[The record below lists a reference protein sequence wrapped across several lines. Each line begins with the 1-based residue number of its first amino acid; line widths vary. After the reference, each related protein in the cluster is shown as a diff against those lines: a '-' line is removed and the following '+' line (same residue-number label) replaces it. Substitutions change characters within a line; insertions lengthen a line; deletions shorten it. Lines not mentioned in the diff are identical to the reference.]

1 MLLLTKEGERMR
13 NITMTLPSALPSMV
27 WGWRELLGLCKIKVV
42 VVMLVCAAVGMALAT
57 QGLPPLTKVIIGLAG
72 IGLASCGAAAFNH
85 VIDRHLDAVMT
96 RTSRRPVASKRLPV
110 TIALAWA
117 CLLSVAGVTLLAWQV
132 NVLAAALT
140 FASLIGYALIY
151 TAFLKRATPQNIVI
165 GGVAGAAPP
174 LLGWV
179 AITGQVSPEPLLL
192 MLIIFAWTPPHFWA
206 LAIHKCDDYARAGIP
221 MLPVTHGLPF
231 TRLQIWLYGWLT
243 VLTTL
248 LPVMIGMS
256 GVLYLVIVLGLNARF
271 MFWNWRVWRGHDA
284 TAPIGAFWFSIRYLL
299 GVFGALLLDHYAATL
314 AW

>member
-1 MLLLTKEGERMR
+1 MR
-13 NITMTLPSALPSMV
+13 NITMTLPTALPTVV

-42 VVMLVCAAVGMALAT
+42 AVMLVCTAVGMALASP
-57 QGLPPLTKVIIGLAG
+57 GLPPFGSVIFGLAG
-72 IGLASCGAAAFNH
+72 IGLASCAAAAFNH
-85 VIDRHLDAVMT
+85 VIDRRLDAMMT

-110 TIALAWA
+110 AVALGWA
-117 CLLSVAGVTLLAWQV
+117 CLLSVAGVALLAWQV
-132 NVLAAALT
+132 NQLTAVLT

-179 AITGQVSPEPLLL
+179 AITGQISPEPLLL

-206 LAIHKCDDYARAGIP
+206 LAIHKRDDYARAGIP
-221 MLPVTHGLPF
+221 MLPVTHGIPF

-256 GVLYLVIVLGLNARF
+256 GALYLLIALCLNVRF
-271 MFWNWRVWRGHDA
+271 MFWNWKVWRGHDPS
-284 TAPIGAFWFSIRYLL
+284 APIAAFWFSIRYLL
-299 GVFGALLLDHYAATL
+299 GIFGALLLDHYAAAL
-314 AW
+314 VL

>member
-1 MLLLTKEGERMR
+1 MR
-13 NITMTLPSALPSMV
+13 NITIMLPAAVPSMV
-27 WGWRELLGLCKIKVV
+27 WGWRELLGLCKLKVV
-42 VVMLVCAAVGMALAT
+42 AVMLVCTAVGMALAT
-57 QGLPPLTKVIIGLAG
+57 PGLPPLANVVFGLAG

-85 VIDRHLDAVMT
+85 VIDRHLDAVMI

-110 TIALAWA
+110 PVAIAWA
-117 CLLSVAGVTLLAWQV
+117 VMLSALGVALLAWQV
-132 NVLAAALT
+132 NALTAVLT

-179 AITGQVSPEPLLL
+179 AITGYVSPEPLLL

-221 MLPVTHGLPF
+221 MLPVTHGIPF

-243 VLTTL
+243 VVTTL

-256 GVLYLVIVLGLNARF
+256 GMLYLVIVLALNARF
-271 MFWNWRVWRGHDA
+271 MFWNWRIWRGQDA
-284 TAPIGAFWFSIRYLL
+284 TAPISAFWFSIRYLL
-299 GVFGALLLDHYAATL
+299 GVFLALLLDHYSKGIVG
-314 AW
+314 

>member
-1 MLLLTKEGERMR
+1 ML
-13 NITMTLPSALPSMV
+13 PAAVPSMV
-27 WGWRELLGLCKIKVV
+27 WGWRELLGLCKMKVV
-42 VVMLVCAAVGMALAT
+42 AVMLVCTAVGMALAT
-57 QGLPPLTKVIIGLAG
+57 PGLPPLANVVFGLAG

-110 TIALAWA
+110 PVAIAWA
-117 CLLSVAGVTLLAWQV
+117 VMLSALGVALLAWQV
-132 NVLAAALT
+132 NALT
-140 FASLIGYALIY
+140 AVLKFASLIGYALIY

-179 AITGQVSPEPLLL
+179 AITGYVSPEPLLL

-221 MLPVTHGLPF
+221 MLPVTHGIPF

-243 VLTTL
+243 VVTTL

-256 GVLYLVIVLGLNARF
+256 GMLYLIIVLALNARF
-271 MFWNWRVWRGHDA
+271 MFWNWRIWRGQDA
-284 TAPIGAFWFSIRYLL
+284 TAPISAFWFSIRYLL
-299 GVFGALLLDHYAATL
+299 GVFSALLLDHYSRGIVG
-314 AW
+314 

>member
-1 MLLLTKEGERMR
+1 MR
-13 NITMTLPSALPSMV
+13 NITMTLPVTLPSLT
-27 WGWRELLGLCKIKVV
+27 WGWRELLGLCKLKVV
-42 VVMLVCAAVGMALAT
+42 AVMLVCTAVGMALAT
-57 QGLPPLTKVIIGLAG
+57 PGLPPLTNVIAGLLG
-72 IGLASCGAAAFNH
+72 IGLTSCGAAAFNH

-110 TIALAWA
+110 MVALGWA
-117 CLLSVAGVTLLAWQV
+117 SLLAIIGVALLAWQV
-132 NVLAAALT
+132 NTLSAVLT

-151 TAFLKRATPQNIVI
+151 TAFLKRITPQNIVI

-179 AITGQVSPEPLLL
+179 AITGQISPEPLLL

-206 LAIHKCDDYARAGIP
+206 LAIHKCDDYANAGIP
-221 MLPVTHGLPF
+221 MLPVTHGIPF

-248 LPVMIGMS
+248 LPVVIGMS
-256 GVLYLVIVLGLNARF
+256 GALYFFVVLCLNTRF
-271 MFWNWRVWRGHDA
+271 MVWNWRVWRGLDA

-299 GVFGALLLDHYAATL
+299 GVFGALILDHYATTL